1 MTTSAG
7 RAAAAVRPAA
17 ASRDAVPTD
26 DAVPADDAVPT
37 DDAVPAAGTAPAA
50 PGLPGAAGLG
60 GCPGGR
66 GGDMSDAPVPGDGTT
81 PAAQGGVR
89 GLLARHRD
97 LVRRVVDR
105 VVDGLVVV
113 VFAGWALLLG
123 LGADSMFWLH
133 EVVDRDRVLVMQ
145 VTSLVLTLA
154 GAVALLWRR
163 RRPVPVAAAMA
174 VLGVASLALTGATN
188 GFELGLALALY
199 AVAATGRTRAVWA
212 TAVAG
217 VLALLVAARA
227 FPLAL
232 TVAAKMLGVDRAD
245 APAFAQV
252 TGGGATGFLTSASWY
267 VTAGPVLV
275 LALVAVAAGTL
286 VHARR
291 QRVAALAEAARAR
304 AEEQAQRT
312 RLAQASERAQIA
324 REMHDVVAHSISV
337 MVALG
342 GGASAAFDFAPD
354 RARAALDELVDT
366 GRAALGDM
374 RRILGVLHDDD
385 TDTGGRGTGA
395 GAGADAPLEPQPG
408 SLDLTRLVDRARTAG
423 LPVRTSGLAVT
434 GLGDLDPALQL
445 AVYRIVQESLTNTLR
460 HAPGTTDVHVDV
472 RRRADAVEVV
482 VTDAGGG
489 ASATPSPGGQRGVVG
504 MSERAAVFGG
514 TVEAGPYGEG
524 WRVRALLPWHEGDA

>member
-1 MTTSAG
+1 
-7 RAAAAVRPAA
+7 
-17 ASRDAVPTD
+17 
-26 DAVPADDAVPT
+26 
-37 DDAVPAAGTAPAA
+37 
-50 PGLPGAAGLG
+50 
-60 GCPGGR
+60 
-66 GGDMSDAPVPGDGTT
+66 MSDAPVVADGST
-81 PAAQGGVR
+81 PATPAGAR
-89 GLLARHRD
+89 AFLARHRGG
-97 LVRRVVDR
+97 VDR
-105 VVDGLVVV
+105 VVDALVVV
-113 VFAGWALLLG
+113 AFAGWALLLG
-123 LGADSMFWLH
+123 LGADSMFWLY
-133 EVVDRDRVLVMQ
+133 EVVDPQRVLVMQ
-145 VTSLVLTLA
+145 LASLVLTLA

-163 RRPVPVAAAMA
+163 RRPVAVAVAMA
-174 VLGVASLALTGATN
+174 GLGVASLGLTGATN

-212 TAVAG
+212 TAVGG

-227 FPLAL
+227 FPLPL
-232 TVAAKMLGVDRAD
+232 TVAAQMLGVDRAD
-245 APAFAQV
+245 ADAFAGV
-252 TGGGATGFLTSASWY
+252 TGTGPTGFLTSASWY

-275 LALVAVAAGTL
+275 LALVAVAAGAL
-286 VHARR
+286 VHARH

-304 AEEQAQRT
+304 AEEQEQRA

-385 TDTGGRGTGA
+385 TDDRAPGTGTGTGTGA
-395 GAGADAPLEPQPG
+395 GGGTGPGTGAPLEPQPG
-408 SLDLTRLVDRARTAG
+408 SLDMTRLVDRARTAG

-434 GLGDLDPALQL
+434 GLEDLDPALQL

-460 HAPGTTDVHVDV
+460 HAPGTTDVRVDV

-482 VTDAGGG
+482 VTDAGGT